1 VNRKLFPLIVFG
13 SIIIACNS
21 PINLLQ
27 QPIATLTLQDG
38 SNVIETEYN
47 VIARPNP
54 ENDLLTDIYLRSI
67 FSEEE
72 IFLITLDHINREHYH
87 LGEYHNGNLYII
99 KKMEIVRDQESEWEE
114 ELWKYDVNGIG
125 KKLWAST
132 DGLDYR
138 VAPNEKKIAIQS
150 GYIIEIVEW
159 DNNLDIFK
167 QVYIFSDIKL
177 RHESNE
183 QSYGMGLPMWYRI
196 QLDKWSDNCQRLWGE
211 YVYEST
217 PEIVFMFES
226 TTLQVSEFDLSHQ
239 NVGIEFELNANIG
252 KLVYSNYPRMES
264 EDENI
269 IFRNSEKE
277 VKLFLFDL
285 LRLTQR
291 VIATSTA
298 KEFHPKWIDDTT
310 IEYDDPVNEGN
321 RIVLI
326 ES

>member
-1 VNRKLFPLIVFG
+1 
-13 SIIIACNS
+13 
-21 PINLLQ
+21 
-27 QPIATLTLQDG
+27 
-38 SNVIETEYN
+38 
-47 VIARPNP
+47 
-54 ENDLLTDIYLRSI
+54 
-67 FSEEE
+67 
-72 IFLITLDHINREHYH
+72 
-87 LGEYHNGNLYII
+87 
-99 KKMEIVRDQESEWEE
+99 
-114 ELWKYDVNGIG
+114 
-125 KKLWAST
+125 
-132 DGLDYR
+132 
-138 VAPNEKKIAIQS
+138 
-150 GYIIEIVEW
+150 
-159 DNNLDIFK
+159 
-167 QVYIFSDIKL
+167 
-177 RHESNE
+177 
-183 QSYGMGLPMWYRI
+183 
-196 QLDKWSDNCQRLWGE
+196 
-211 YVYEST
+211 
-217 PEIVFMFES
+217 MFES